1 MKMFSVIVPIY
12 GIEPYLCQCVDSL
25 LMQSYENFE
34 LILVDDGSPDRCPE
48 ICDSYVQKDRR
59 VRVIHKPNG
68 GLVSARQ
75 AGIQAAMG
83 EYVDNVDG
91 DDWVSP
97 QMLERMQLRIME
109 SGADIVMMSHYLAYE
124 DRTVAVAQTFPNG
137 FYDKAAMEREIYPNM
152 LLNEEMQH
160 IDYFLCAK
168 AFRRSLITPYQLAVD
183 RRISFGED
191 AACLMPALFAAQS
204 IYISDE
210 PLYYCRNRL
219 TSISRNFQPKLYE
232 HLIYL
237 SQSLEKL
244 AESSPM
250 FSSQVDRYICYLC
263 FVLLVGAAEAGA
275 QDALPK
281 IKSYLEH
288 PILRGHICKAVFGKI
303 TPKTRIS
310 YFLLRHARTKE
321 AYTFLRLCSMM
332 KGRVAKQ

>member
-1 MKMFSVIVPIY
+1 MIMFSVIVPIY
-12 GIEPYLCQCVDSL
+12 GIESYLPQCVDSL
-25 LMQSYENFE
+25 LMQSYKDFE

-48 ICDSYVQKDRR
+48 ICDSYAQKDQRIK
-59 VRVIHKPNG
+59 VIHKPNG

-75 AGIQAAMG
+75 AGIEVATG
-83 EYVDNVDG
+83 EYVVHVDG

-97 QMLERMQLRIME
+97 QMLERMQLRIVE
-109 SGADIVMMSHYLAYE
+109 SGADIVVMSHYLAYE
-124 DRTVAVAQTFPNG
+124 DRTVAVEQTFPNG
-137 FYDKAAMEREIYPNM
+137 FYDKAAMEREIYPDM
-152 LLNEEMQH
+152 LLNEEMRH
-160 IDYFLCAK
+160 IDYFLWAK
-168 AFRRSLITPYQLAVD
+168 AFRRSLVTPYQLAVD
-183 RRISFGED
+183 RRICFGED
-191 AACLMPALFAAQS
+191 VTCLMPTLFAAQS

-210 PLYYCRNRL
+210 PLYYYRYRM
-219 TSISRNFQPKLYE
+219 TSMSRNFQPKLYE

-275 QDALPK
+275 QDAIPK

-321 AYTFLRLCSMM
+321 TYTFLRLCSMM